1 MGNGMENG
9 ATSNR
14 VWRRSVSTEL
24 GNVLPHEFYA
34 RPAEQVARDLLG
46 CRIVREIAGE
56 RCVAEIVE
64 TEAYVGP
71 HDEAS
76 HAAERFGRTARNDVM
91 FRRPGLAYV
100 YRIYGVHWCLNA
112 VTDEEDFPAAV
123 LIRAAAPL
131 EGLHVMRD
139 LRPGRQDVELLRGP
153 GNLCR
158 GLGLDGTLNGHDL
171 TQPPLA
177 IELGVDHPD
186 SMVYRGPR
194 IGISRA
200 VDHPLRF
207 WVRDSPAVSA
217 RRSPHSST

>member
-1 MGNGMENG
+1 MI
-9 ATSNR
+9 
-14 VWRRSVSTEL
+14 
-24 GNVLPHEFYA
+24 LPHEFYA

-46 CRIVREIAGE
+46 CRIERELDGI

-76 HAAERFGRTARNDVM
+76 HAAQRFGRTRRNELM
-91 FRRPGLAYV
+91 FQRPGLAYV

-131 EGLHVMRD
+131 EGLSEIRN
-139 LRPGRQDVELLRGP
+139 LRPGRSDVELLRGP

-158 GLGLDGTLNGHDL
+158 GLALDGTFNGHDL
-171 TQPPLA
+171 AQPPMT
-177 IELGVDHPD
+177 IVNGVDYPD
-186 SMVYRGPR
+186 DMVHRGPR
-194 IGISRA
+194 IGITRA

-207 WVRDSPAVSA
+207 WLRDSPAVSA
-217 RRSPHSST
+217 RRSPPVGSGGR